1 MPFKFSIIF
10 SQQFA
15 WQENCHSRG
24 LRRDAQWWLDVASS
38 GTTRKGKSR
47 NPRCLGSHDEKSVEP
62 WHLSCGMDHLI
73 IACQMSYLYTYIY
86 NCFICHGWVLDGLG
100 GVKDDGSAEFG
111 LFCSTFPLLLLC
123 SLHACIRGI
132 SRYSFQ
138 KLEPPVLIP
147 LPFWYWPVP
156 VQILIRYG
164 VYRDFVLQG
173 HECTHQLTS
182 RMKKYIEYWI

>member
-86 NCFICHGWVLDGLG
+86 ITVSYAMDESWMVLG
-100 GVKDDGSAEFG
+100 GLRMMGPLSLDCFVQPFPCFCYVPFMPAFEASPGTASRSWSRLCWFHFHFG
-111 LFCSTFPLLLLC
+111 IDQCQCRS
-123 SLHACIRGI
+123 
-132 SRYSFQ
+132 
-138 KLEPPVLIP
+138 
-147 LPFWYWPVP
+147 W
-156 VQILIRYG
+156 
-164 VYRDFVLQG
+164 
-173 HECTHQLTS
+173 
-182 RMKKYIEYWI
+182 